1 MAHRTFACLP
11 CILVVTVL
19 LACGVAAEFPGAD
32 TADDTTP
39 VHTVTPAHT
48 VTPVPAGQ
56 PASSHPR
63 PANVS
68 HWLYLIDVN
77 LDMDMVER
85 MVDSEY
91 DMVVLDFI
99 PSEKENTDYP
109 MGEVVARLHAASHP
123 KLVMAYIDIGE
134 AEEYRTYW
142 EPGWRVGDPEWIAG
156 EDPDGWEGNF
166 PVAYWHDEWRQIW
179 LGEGGYLA
187 AILDAGFDGIYLDWI
202 EAYSDE
208 SVIAI
213 AEDDGVDPQQEMI
226 WWIQDM
232 AEFCRGRRPGFFVIG
247 QNGAELAEG
256 DDYLAIIDAIA
267 QEQVWFDGGADNDP
281 LGDCPLPRTEA
292 EVDTGADVGVD
303 GGAGGDVGVGDIHFP
318 LFSPIV
324 IACFITAFGGG
335 GIIGLKLFPFM
346 VVLSVP
352 VALGSGIIVGLLVGL
367 IVKKLYAS
375 LQSNA
380 VTRVKDLIG
389 TLAEVSEGIPA
400 AGVGE
405 ITFTGE
411 GSRLSGPARSE
422 ENKDIKRHA
431 MVTITRVVG
440 GLYYVREHV
449 DEKLRDIPA
458 QPEKPEA

>member
-63 PANVS
+63 LANVS

-142 EPGWRVGDPEWIAG
+142 KPGWRVGDPEWIAG

-179 LGEGGYLA
+179 LGEGGYLT

-213 AEDDGVDPQQEMI
+213 AEDDSVDPQQEMI
-226 WWIQDM
+226 WWVQDM

-256 DDYLAIIDAIA
+256 DDYLTIVDAIA

-281 LGDCPLPRTEA
+281 PGDCPLPRTEA
-292 EVDTGADVGVD
+292 EVDTGQYRASLSPPCRRYFDNDPNSPLHVSSEEYLGYLTLAGDKGV
-303 GGAGGDVGVGDIHFP
+303 
-318 LFSPIV
+318 
-324 IACFITAFGGG
+324 
-335 GIIGLKLFPFM
+335 IIFTVDYALEPEN
-346 VVLSVP
+346 VTWVYQTSR
-352 VALGSGIIVGLLVGL
+352 ALGFVPFVSNRGLDRYLDPV
-367 IVKKLYAS
+367 
-375 LQSNA
+375 
-380 VTRVKDLIG
+380 
-389 TLAEVSEGIPA
+389 P
-400 AGVGE
+400 
-405 ITFTGE
+405 
-411 GSRLSGPARSE
+411 
-422 ENKDIKRHA
+422 
-431 MVTITRVVG
+431 
-440 GLYYVREHV
+440 
-449 DEKLRDIPA
+449 
-458 QPEKPEA
+458 

>member
-11 CILVVTVL
+11 CILVVTGL

-48 VTPVPAGQ
+48 VTPVPTGE
-56 PASSHPR
+56 PASSHTR
-63 PANVS
+63 LANVS

-77 LDMDMVER
+77 LDTDMVER

-142 EPGWRVGDPEWIAG
+142 EPGWWVGDPEWIAG

-226 WWIQDM
+226 WWVQDM

-247 QNGAELAEG
+247 QNGAELAED
-256 DDYLAIIDAIA
+256 DDYLTVVDAIA

-281 LGDCPLPRTEA
+281 PGDCPLPRTEA
-292 EVDTGADVGVD
+292 EVDTEGYRVSLSPRCRRYLDNDPNSPLHVSSEEYLGYLTLAGDKGAIIFTVD
-303 GGAGGDVGVGDIHFP
+303 YALEPENVTWVYQT
-318 LFSPIV
+318 SR
-324 IACFITAFGGG
+324 
-335 GIIGLKLFPFM
+335 
-346 VVLSVP
+346 
-352 VALGSGIIVGLLVGL
+352 ALGFVPFVSNRGLD
-367 IVKKLYAS
+367 
-375 LQSNA
+375 
-380 VTRVKDLIG
+380 R
-389 TLAEVSEGIPA
+389 
-400 AGVGE
+400 
-405 ITFTGE
+405 
-411 GSRLSGPARSE
+411 
-422 ENKDIKRHA
+422 
-431 MVTITRVVG
+431 
-440 GLYYVREHV
+440 YVDPV
-449 DEKLRDIPA
+449 P
-458 QPEKPEA
+458 

>member
-1 MAHRTFACLP
+1 MAHRVFACLP
-11 CILVVTVL
+11 CILALTLL

-39 VHTVTPAHT
+39 DHT
-48 VTPVPAGQ
+48 VTPVPTGE
-56 PASSHPR
+56 PASSHTR
-63 PANVS
+63 LAGVS

-77 LDMDMVER
+77 LDTDTVER

-99 PSEKENTDYP
+99 SSEQENTDYP

-166 PVAYWHDEWRQIW
+166 PVAYWHDEWREIW

-187 AILDAGFDGIYLDWI
+187 AIVNAGFDGIYLDWI

-213 AEDDGVDPQQEMI
+213 AEDDGVDPRQEMI
-226 WWIQDM
+226 WWVQDM
-232 AEFCRGRRPGFFVIG
+232 AEFCRGRRPGFLVIG

-256 DDYLAIIDAIA
+256 DDYLAIVDAMA

-281 LGDCPLPRTEA
+281 PGDCPLPRTEA
-292 EVDTGADVGVD
+292 EVDTERYRASLSPPCRRYLDNDPNSPLHVSSEDYLGYLTLARDKGELIFTVD
-303 GGAGGDVGVGDIHFP
+303 YALEPENIRWAYET
-318 LFSPIV
+318 SR
-324 IACFITAFGGG
+324 
-335 GIIGLKLFPFM
+335 
-346 VVLSVP
+346 
-352 VALGSGIIVGLLVGL
+352 ALGFVPFVSNRGLD
-367 IVKKLYAS
+367 
-375 LQSNA
+375 
-380 VTRVKDLIG
+380 R
-389 TLAEVSEGIPA
+389 
-400 AGVGE
+400 
-405 ITFTGE
+405 
-411 GSRLSGPARSE
+411 
-422 ENKDIKRHA
+422 
-431 MVTITRVVG
+431 
-440 GLYYVREHV
+440 YVDPV
-449 DEKLRDIPA
+449 P
-458 QPEKPEA
+458 

>member
-11 CILVVTVL
+11 CILVVTGL

-48 VTPVPAGQ
+48 VTPVPTGE
-56 PASSHPR
+56 PASSHAR
-63 PANVS
+63 LANVS

-77 LDMDMVER
+77 LDTDMVER

-226 WWIQDM
+226 WWVQDM

-247 QNGAELAEG
+247 QNGAELAED
-256 DDYLAIIDAIA
+256 DDYLTVVDAIA

-281 LGDCPLPRTEA
+281 PGDCPLPRTEA
-292 EVDTGADVGVD
+292 EVDTEGYRVSLSPRCRRYLDNDPNSPLHVSSEEYLGYLTLAGDKGAIIFTVD
-303 GGAGGDVGVGDIHFP
+303 YALEPENVTWVYQT
-318 LFSPIV
+318 SR
-324 IACFITAFGGG
+324 
-335 GIIGLKLFPFM
+335 
-346 VVLSVP
+346 
-352 VALGSGIIVGLLVGL
+352 ALGFVPFVSNRGLD
-367 IVKKLYAS
+367 
-375 LQSNA
+375 
-380 VTRVKDLIG
+380 R
-389 TLAEVSEGIPA
+389 
-400 AGVGE
+400 
-405 ITFTGE
+405 
-411 GSRLSGPARSE
+411 
-422 ENKDIKRHA
+422 
-431 MVTITRVVG
+431 
-440 GLYYVREHV
+440 YVDPV
-449 DEKLRDIPA
+449 P
-458 QPEKPEA
+458 